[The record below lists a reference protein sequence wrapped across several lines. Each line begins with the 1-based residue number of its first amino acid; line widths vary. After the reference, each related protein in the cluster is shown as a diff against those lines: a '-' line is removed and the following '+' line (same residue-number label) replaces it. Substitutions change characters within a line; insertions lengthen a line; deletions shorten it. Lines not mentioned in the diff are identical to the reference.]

1 MGRVARLPCVVC
13 KETLGLETFGV
24 QVHHIR
30 DGQGM
35 GERASNWLTVP
46 LCQYHHTGSGG
57 VHGLCVRGFY
67 TRYKLDELDLLSM
80 VNALTEGILVCGADR
95 RVTYAKPSAAR
106 LLGLPVEA

>member
-1 MGRVARLPCVVC
+1 MSKKKPTTSEKAHMGRVARLPCVVC

-57 VHGLCVRGFY
+57 VHGLGVRGFY

-80 VNALTEGILVCGADR
+80 TIQWLMEAE
-95 RVTYAKPSAAR
+95 YA
-106 LLGLPVEA
+106 